1 MTAHFKKQTNMTHS
15 PKTAIYPGTFD
26 PITFGHLD
34 IIKRAL
40 KIADRLI
47 IAVAKDNSKN
57 PIFSVAERLKLI
69 EQEVAHINQDKTI
82 EVVGFEGLL
91 IDFARQKKSD
101 IIVRGLRAVS
111 DFEYE
116 FQMFGMNSKLDPSI
130 QTIFLPASE
139 STHFIASR
147 LVKEV
152 ARLGGDVSK
161 FVSKN
166 VEQEL
171 HKIFKR

>member
-1 MTAHFKKQTNMTHS
+1 MKI
-15 PKTAIYPGTFD
+15 AIYPGTFD

-34 IIKRAL
+34 IIKRAAEL
-40 KIADRLI
+40 FDHLI
-47 IAVAKDNSKN
+47 IAAAKDNYKN
-57 PIFSVAERLKLI
+57 PLFTLDERVKLI
-69 EQEVAHINQDKTI
+69 EEEIAFLNTNKQISVEK
-82 EVVGFEGLL
+82 FEGLL
-91 IDFARQKKSD
+91 VKFAEKKSAK

-116 FQMFGMNSKLDPSI
+116 FQMFGMNSKLNSEI

-139 STHFIASR
+139 TNHFIASR

-152 ARLGGDVSK
+152 ARLGGDISK

-166 VEQEL
+166 VSEKLSQKL
-171 HKIFKR
+171 NLQQL